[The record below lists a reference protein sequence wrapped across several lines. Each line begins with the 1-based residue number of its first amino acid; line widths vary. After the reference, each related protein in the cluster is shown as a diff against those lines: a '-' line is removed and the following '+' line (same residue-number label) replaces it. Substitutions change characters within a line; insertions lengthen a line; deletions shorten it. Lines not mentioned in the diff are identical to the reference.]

1 MPHLLVL
8 KTFNKE
14 LVMQDG
20 NKIERVFNE
29 RDVLKR
35 ISGTPDV
42 NLFKAPLPYK
52 YDVNFL
58 PNLAK

>member
-1 MPHLLVL
+1 M

-20 NKIERVFNE
+20 TKIDQVLNE

-35 ISGTPDV
+35 ISGIPDEGI
-42 NLFKAPLPYK
+42 FKAPLP
-52 YDVNFL
+52 
-58 PNLAK
+58 

>member
-42 NLFKAPLPYK
+42 DLFKAPLP
-52 YDVNFL
+52 
-58 PNLAK
+58 